1 MMPALINLHTSSQ
14 NSRGEPCQAIPQA
27 HPCKR
32 LWSQTVTHRRVGT
45 RKEHP
50 KTEESE
56 QRPPNHAKDAE
67 CCLRRIGLK
76 KKNNRDYS
84 GSETPQPHQCRV
96 QPPANGSAPPL
107 SDLCLLRE
115 NVRMQDSR
123 RHMGK
128 EMCCGFSSEAK
139 IIPRCLSQQGPG
151 NDSGEGYSQLK
162 VVHQR
167 RIFDTHPYTIP
178 FTSVVFLNFPSQSPP
193 YLP

>member
-50 KTEESE
+50 ETEESE

-76 KKNNRDYS
+76 KKITENIQAQRPPSLTNVEYS
-84 GSETPQPHQCRV
+84 HPPMAQRPPCQICVFYMKMLECRIPEGIWVRKCAVGS
-96 QPPANGSAPPL
+96 PL
-107 SDLCLLRE
+107 R
-115 NVRMQDSR
+115 
-123 RHMGK
+123 
-128 EMCCGFSSEAK
+128 
-139 IIPRCLSQQGPG
+139 
-151 NDSGEGYSQLK
+151 LK
-162 VVHQR
+162 
-167 RIFDTHPYTIP
+167 
-178 FTSVVFLNFPSQSPP
+178 
-193 YLP
+193 